1 MVRRSQGM
9 RVGTRHRLSVR
20 ASDRGLPPITR
31 IIKTFEIGDKAAVV
45 IDGRILKGQ
54 PHSSFHGNTGTIV
67 GKQGTAYYLDVRIG
81 GLHKKILLAPVH
93 LKKL

>member
-1 MVRRSQGM
+1 MRRSQGM

-20 ASDRGLPPITR
+20 PHMRGLPAITK
-31 IIKTFEIGDKAAVV
+31 ILQQFEIGEKAAVV

-54 PHSSFHGNTGTIV
+54 PHSSFHGQTGTIV
-67 GKQGTAYYLDVRIG
+67 GKQGSAYYLDVRIG